1 MERAGADPSVRA
13 VVLTGAGRAFCAG
26 QDLREHGD
34 NLTAGRGLNGT
45 VRDHYNPIVRKN
57 IAADVDVPMEILQRA
72 GALPAKTPVLAR
84 ISAVLKEVR
93 GSGQSPSSVVEML
106 REGLGAF

>member
-1 MERAGADPSVRA
+1 MREYRPDLFVVPIDASPAGLLLVSGLDPQNQI
-13 VVLTGAGRAFCAG
+13 LW
-26 QDLREHGD
+26 
-34 NLTAGRGLNGT
+34 
-45 VRDHYNPIVRKN
+45 DHYNPIVRKN

-72 GALPAKTPVLAR
+72 GALPGKTPVLAR